1 MRRRKVRSV
10 VAAALI
16 CGLLL
21 PYGLRAHAQSGY
33 PTQGLKDHWS
43 FDSLVSDQGD
53 RTTATLQGDGVQLTD
68 SGNPVFGQVLRFGA
82 GVDNFMK
89 LEDYINTGAGATSFS
104 MWYRYDTTIT
114 GDDSAASTV
123 MLQHEGSG
131 RSVLTL
137 RGDGKYHTYVNGT
150 DVVSQRTVVK
160 GGWEHITITIDQN
173 SRQVKFYI
181 NGELDSQQALT
192 DNAIDQVLTLR
203 LGAHKTAGN
212 KNPHPM
218 RGDVDEFYVYNRVL
232 TDEEAW
238 AVYADKGTQLCRQ
251 QLQELVTQGQTLY
264 DSGSLNQDDAVAV
277 ALKQALDGADLTA
290 DLAQMKAAC
299 AALEEAIANYRAAM
313 PLKLTVNLDDIQRE
327 IDADSIFGINH
338 RYSYNGY
345 GTFDSETMKM
355 NEEFAALYQQAGF
368 GSIRYPGGTIS
379 NLFNWRTTLGDKES
393 RKNQIHGLYNSGN
406 QTGIA
411 PNFGL
416 GEAADFADEMGSELI
431 YVYSLGRGS
440 AQDAA
445 DLVEYMNAE
454 VGTNP
459 NGGIAWADVRAANGH
474 VEPYNVRY
482 FEIGNEMHLGPDA
495 QRDDGVYSQGYWT
508 LYVDGGRENAYIN
521 GGVANIN
528 KRYTVDEEDWNKV
541 ASRSDGS
548 ANLVRF
554 LRYANLNPGIMGE
567 DGQIVDDPDFR
578 AVNDGVRVFVGPD
591 DNPAEWTVVDSL
603 ANSGPED
610 THCVVNYANG
620 SIQFGDGVHGKIPP
634 KGQNIYATYSV
645 DRDGFVDVSQAM
657 RDTMDEINHLSGT
670 DQEIFVYAGYETEG
684 FVNKMAAGGYN
695 DLYDGVVVHPYSG
708 TVSGST
714 PEEFYDNA
722 MLKTEGSGVNPV
734 KNFASKLP
742 EGKVPVVSEF
752 GIHYNTESQVRSQTH
767 ALYIAKVMMEY
778 VNLGSPYIQKHCL
791 SDWYQDEAD
800 SLGPT
805 QQAVI
810 QVVPQEGAST
820 TTGEG
825 EFTYFS
831 TPSAHVFQMLN
842 SGFGDHVVS
851 TQMDSPK
858 TQNNVTAVSVLAS
871 KDDQGNV
878 YLAMVNVDRLNDYNI
893 QLEIPGMDLAGRS
906 VEVQYLATDGIA
918 DENTPEDPDKVHV
931 ETETVEL
938 GSVPVVNLPAHA
950 FAVVKVPAQV
960 VDKTQLE
967 QTLAQARALQA
978 EDYTADSFAG
988 VEKAMEAAQAVLDNA
1003 QATQAEVDAAVMALT
1018 QAMEALVEAPE
1029 PSEVNKT
1036 LLEKTIAYAEGLDTT
1051 GVTDSA
1057 KAAFEKALTEAKAVM
1072 EDKNATQD
1080 QVNTAWDNLLNGI
1093 WGLGLTQGDKTM
1105 LNLVIQRAEAM
1116 MDQAD
1121 KYVETN
1127 WQQLVDALAA
1137 AKNVAASGDA
1147 MQEDVDNATDALL
1160 DAILAQRF
1168 KANKDILEGLIGKA
1182 EGMDLT
1188 GYTAQSVA
1196 TFRSALANAQAVMAD
1211 ATLSEEDQKTVDAAV
1226 AALQSAMEGLTAQGE
1241 TQPSDQPE
1249 TSQEPEATD
1258 KPQATQ
1264 KPDRVPQTGDS
1275 AQMMVYVATL
1285 LGSVSL
1291 LAGAAYVSRKR
1302 RS

>member
-1 MRRRKVRSV
+1 
-10 VAAALI
+10 
-16 CGLLL
+16 
-21 PYGLRAHAQSGY
+21 
-33 PTQGLKDHWS
+33 
-43 FDSLVSDQGD
+43 
-53 RTTATLQGDGVQLTD
+53 
-68 SGNPVFGQVLRFGA
+68 
-82 GVDNFMK
+82 
-89 LEDYINTGAGATSFS
+89 
-104 MWYRYDTTIT
+104 
-114 GDDSAASTV
+114 
-123 MLQHEGSG
+123 
-131 RSVLTL
+131 
-137 RGDGKYHTYVNGT
+137 
-150 DVVSQRTVVK
+150 
-160 GGWEHITITIDQN
+160 
-173 SRQVKFYI
+173 
-181 NGELDSQQALT
+181 
-192 DNAIDQVLTLR
+192 
-203 LGAHKTAGN
+203 
-212 KNPHPM
+212 
-218 RGDVDEFYVYNRVL
+218 
-232 TDEEAW
+232 
-238 AVYADKGTQLCRQ
+238 
-251 QLQELVTQGQTLY
+251 
-264 DSGSLNQDDAVAV
+264 
-277 ALKQALDGADLTA
+277 
-290 DLAQMKAAC
+290 
-299 AALEEAIANYRAAM
+299 
-313 PLKLTVNLDDIQRE
+313 
-327 IDADSIFGINH
+327 
-338 RYSYNGY
+338 
-345 GTFDSETMKM
+345 
-355 NEEFAALYQQAGF
+355 
-368 GSIRYPGGTIS
+368 
-379 NLFNWRTTLGDKES
+379 
-393 RKNQIHGLYNSGN
+393 
-406 QTGIA
+406 
-411 PNFGL
+411 
-416 GEAADFADEMGSELI
+416 MGSELI

-474 VEPYNVRY
+474 PDPYYVRY

-495 QRDDGVYSQGYWT
+495 QKDDGVYSQGYWT

-521 GGVANIN
+521 GGVANIV

-591 DNPAEWTVVDSL
+591 DNPAEWAVVDSL
-603 ANSGPED
+603 ESSGPED

-938 GSVPVVNLPAHA
+938 GSVPVVNIPAHA

-988 VEKAMEAAQAVLDNA
+988 VEKAMAEAQAVLDNA